1 VLASEDDNP
10 YGVNPWLAEA
20 QPECPYYGPE
30 HGLFEPSTPHPR
42 YIVTGGAGF
51 IGSHLVRKLAAK
63 LGPGQVKVVDNFWRG
78 EIARFQRDDGSWI
91 INPQRDLC
99 AFDLRVQSHAVRFL
113 RGADTVYHLAD
124 IVAGVNYV
132 FGHQLAVFHDNV
144 QINTN
149 TLRACKVNNIK
160 NYIYVG
166 TACSFP
172 QHLQMGPGIHA
183 LREDQTY
190 PAEPES
196 SYGWSKLMGEYEA
209 ELAKSPTFNVGI
221 LRFHNV
227 YGPGSD
233 SSATTGQVIP
243 SLLRKAMSYP
253 AQPFIVWG
261 SGNQYRD
268 FVYVDDVVDAL
279 LLLKEKG
286 MNQGVIQIG
295 SGKATTIKEL
305 AETIADVVG
314 KAMKKTI
321 QVQFDTSMPEGDRG
335 RIAVLD
341 RAKSILDWEPRVS
354 LQQGLST
361 TFEWMLKQ
369 QNRSR
374 VLVVVNGQPR
384 GGELAW
390 KSLHKH
396 LLLPNNAHLATYLTP
411 VGQHTNRS
419 MLEGMAQWAWRVP
432 EPADGDWGVWMDK
445 AAALCPHSNSPQ
457 LHWSELCLQNKTRSH
472 WAGGFS
478 KCPHH
483 PTKSGLLLVYRWLIS
498 QKIMQF
504 NLHKQYD
511 YIIYS
516 RADYLHLCDRHVLQD
531 TQTPPSV
538 WLPDGERYGG
548 YTDRFLEGPSP
559 VLLRAINITQELVCS
574 VQRYEPVVR
583 RAFNTETLQAQLWH
597 AMGVSIKVQ
606 PFTMFTVRAAG
617 DPTSWSTGSTHKD
630 LTAFDLAVKYKE
642 EMEQAV
648 RTCNVSSINSS
659 LLAIQRQ
666 HVPLFA

>member
-1 VLASEDDNP
+1 
-10 YGVNPWLAEA
+10 
-20 QPECPYYGPE
+20 
-30 HGLFEPSTPHPR
+30 
-42 YIVTGGAGF
+42 
-51 IGSHLVRKLAAK
+51 LAAE
-63 LGPGQVKVVDNFWRG
+63 LGPGQIKVVDNFWRG

-91 INPQRDLC
+91 INPQKDLC
-99 AFDLRVQSHAVRFL
+99 AFDLRVQSHAVRYL

-149 TLRACKVNNIK
+149 TLRACKVNNVT

-233 SSATTGQVIP
+233 SSAATGQVIP

-253 AQPFIVWG
+253 ERPFIVWG

-268 FVYVDDVVDAL
+268 FVYVDDVVNAL
-279 LLLKEKG
+279 LLVKSKG

-295 SGKATTIKEL
+295 SGEATTIKQL
-305 AETIADVVG
+305 ADTIAGVVG
-314 KAMKKTI
+314 LAMKKTI
-321 QVQFDTSMPEGDRG
+321 KVQYDTSMPEGDRG
-335 RIAVLD
+335 RIAVLN
-341 RAKSILDWEPRVS
+341 RAKSILGWQPRVS
-354 LQQGLST
+354 IQQGLST
-361 TFEWMLKQ
+361 TFEWMLKK

-374 VLVVVNGQPR
+374 VLVVINGQPR

-390 KSLHKH
+390 KSLHRH

-411 VGQHTNRS
+411 IGQNTSRS
-419 MLEGMAQWAWRVP
+419 MLEAMAQWAWRAP
-432 EPADGDWGVWMDK
+432 EPADGDWGVWMEK
-445 AAALCPHSNSPQ
+445 AAALCPQGNGPQ
-457 LHWSELCLQNKTRSH
+457 LHWSELCWKNKTIAH

-478 KCPHH
+478 KCSHH
-483 PTKSGLLLVYRWLIS
+483 PSKSGLLLAYRWLVS
-498 QKIMQF
+498 QKIMQL

-516 RADYLHLCDRHVLQD
+516 RADYLYLCDRHVPRGMQA
-531 TQTPPSV
+531 PASV
-538 WLPDGERYGG
+538 WVPDGGQGYGG
-548 YTDRFLEGPSP
+548 YTDRHLEGASS
-559 VLLRAINITQELVCS
+559 VLLKAINITQELVCS
-574 VQRYEPVVR
+574 VHRYNPMITHVP
-583 RAFNTETLQAQLWH
+583 NTEVLQAKVWNAINMSVQ
-597 AMGVSIKVQ
+597 VS
-606 PFTMFTVRAAG
+606 PFTMFTVKAAS
-617 DPTSWSTGSTHKD
+617 DPTSWSKGLAHKD
-630 LTAFDLAVKYKE
+630 LTALGLAVKYPP
-642 EMEQAV
+642 EMDEAV
-648 RTCNVSSINSS
+648 RACNVSSINHS
-659 LLAIQRQ
+659 LLALQQ
-666 HVPLFA
+666 HQVSLFA